1 MPAPLTS
8 PSPSP
13 AVADGVARAH
23 AAEQNLLL
31 RHLPLGEYALL
42 HPLLEPE
49 PLEMRRVL
57 CEPDDR
63 LDALRFPRVGV
74 LSVLATRQE
83 GGIVEV
89 GTIGREGFL
98 GLPHILGSDV
108 MPMRVICQVDG
119 DAWRL
124 PVDAFQRLVEE
135 RPTLRHAVLRY
146 AQYQSEDFAQSVA
159 CNRLHSLEA
168 RCARWLLAT
177 HDRVTGDEF
186 ALTHEFMSMMLGVR
200 RAGVT
205 VVLGALQGAGIV
217 RSTRGRVQVL
227 DRLRLEQVSCGC
239 HRLTREA
246 RERLLGPGPAPLG

>member
-1 MPAPLTS
+1 MHAPATS
-8 PSPSP
+8 PSGHAP
-13 AVADGVARAH
+13 ADPARAH
-23 AAEQNLLL
+23 ATERNLLL
-31 RHLPLGEYALL
+31 RHLPLDEYAVLR
-42 HPLLEPE
+42 PLLEPE
-49 PLEMRRVL
+49 ALEMRRVL

-63 LDALRFPRVGV
+63 LDAVRFPREGV

-98 GLPHILGSDV
+98 GLPRVLGSAV

-124 PVDAFQRLVEE
+124 PVDTFRRLVDE
-135 RPTLRHAVLRY
+135 RPLLRAAVLRY
-146 AQYQSEDFAQSVA
+146 AQYQSEDLAQSVA
-159 CNRLHSLEA
+159 CNRLHALEA

-205 VVLGALQGAGIV
+205 VVMGALQAAGII
-217 RSTRGRVQVL
+217 RSTRGRVHVL
-227 DRLRLEQVSCGC
+227 DRPRLEQVSCGC
-239 HRLTREA
+239 HRLTRAA
-246 RERLLGPGPAPLG
+246 RERLLGAPDPAPRD